1 MLVRAT
7 GFSGGVFLVG
17 FGGGFLGCFFV
28 CFCGFWWG
36 FFCWIFFFS
45 SKMGVISNYYIKNLT
60 VNSAWGVLQQYNLPV
75 C

>member
-1 MLVRAT
+1 MVFFWLVLVV
-7 GFSGGVFLVG
+7 GFWVVFLFVFVVFGGVFFVG
-17 FGGGFLGCFFV
+17 F
-28 CFCGFWWG
+28 
-36 FFCWIFFFS
+36 FFFS